1 MKNLII
7 DIISAVAIYLI
18 PYMII
23 GPFSLRRADI
33 LMFADYII
41 RFVAS
46 SLAILI
52 AAKSLKEY
60 KNTDTK

>member
-1 MKNLII
+1 MKKLII
-7 DIISAVAIYLI
+7 DIISAVAISLI

-41 RFVAS
+41 RFVAY

-52 AAKSLKEY
+52 IAKSLKEY
-60 KNTDTK
+60 KNTDAK

>member
-1 MKNLII
+1 MKKLII
-7 DIISAVAIYLI
+7 DIISAVAISLI
-18 PYMII
+18 PYIII

-33 LMFADYII
+33 LMSTDYII
-41 RFVAS
+41 RFVAY

-52 AAKSLKEY
+52 LAKSLKEY